1 MSRLSL
7 SRAWDESKEIFARD
21 GSLLTTVALALLVL
35 PEILVG
41 VISPPS
47 VMAQSASGRLIA
59 MVAAFVGVIGQLA
72 IVRLALG
79 PSTTVG
85 QAIAHGARRFP
96 ATLGALA
103 ILIIVLGIVV
113 VPLLVALM
121 MAGMIEMPVEG
132 QTPPPSFATALL
144 LIVIAALFLAVKL
157 IMTVPVASAEPVGP
171 LTILKRSWKLTGGN
185 YWALFGVELLLLTAA
200 LVLLLSAQFVGG
212 AIAQVLGGNIEPFSV
227 SALILSTFMG
237 AAQAV
242 FTVLASVML
251 ARIYVQLGSAEAEV
265 SVPSS
270 GI

>member
-7 SRAWDESKEIFARD
+7 SRAWDESKEILARD
-21 GSLLTTVALALLVL
+21 GGLLTAVALALLVL
-35 PEILVG
+35 PEIVVG

-47 VMAQSASGRLIA
+47 VMSQSATGRLIA
-59 MVAAFVGVIGQLA
+59 IVAAFVGVIGQLA

-103 ILIIVLGIVV
+103 ILIIAMAIVV

-121 MAGMIEMPVEG
+121 MTGTIAMPVEG
-132 QTPPPSFATALL
+132 QAPPQSFATALL
-144 LIVIAALFLAVKL
+144 FIVIAALFLAVKL
-157 IMTVPVASAEPVGP
+157 IMTVPVASAEHVGP
-171 LTILKRSWKLTGGN
+171 LTILKRSWGLTKGH
-185 YWALFGVELLLLTAA
+185 YWPLFAVELLLLVAA
-200 LVLLLSAQFVGG
+200 LALLLSAQFVGG
-212 AIAQVLGGNIEPFSV
+212 GIAAALGRIEPFSV
-227 SALILSTFMG
+227 SALVLSLFMG
-237 AAQAV
+237 AAQAA

-251 ARIYVQLGSAEAEV
+251 ARIYVQLRGEAEA
-265 SVPSS
+265 SVPRS